1 MAAFIMIKKQ
11 MEVSGMETKEQ
22 NIEQMDVVKQLMEIL
37 EKQNMREQSQDF
49 MEVVQYV
56 AGMQIQLAAMVDE
69 LHGVKEQLADI
80 QAGRHRS
87 AKDSLLETASRLEGK
102 ITQLSEKLS
111 EAKDRLLETASQAV
125 RAFKEKGRQE
135 MNKILK
141 KGISGVQKL
150 LDGIREQTVEVLTGY
165 EKTANQID
173 SIGDELK
180 QIGNSVSNVGRLLVG
195 KGTKEVSDEKPGV
208 ALTRAVNKPV
218 KKAIARL
225 EKNLD
230 SIDRMSEKLDK
241 IYSRLEPQK
250 AAEKGTRT
258 SLKEKL
264 AQMQEKAG
272 AQNRQPDMEKKK
284 EKGKEAVI

>member
-1 MAAFIMIKKQ
+1 
-11 MEVSGMETKEQ
+11 MEAKEQ
-22 NIEQMDVVKQLMEIL
+22 NIEQMDVVKQLMELL

-56 AGMQIQLAAMVDE
+56 AGVQIQLAAMVDE

-111 EAKDRLLETASQAV
+111 EVKDRLLETASQAV

-180 QIGNSVSNVGRLLVG
+180 QAGNSVANVGRLLSG
-195 KGTKEVSDEKPGV
+195 KGTKDVSDEKVGV
-208 ALTRAVNKPV
+208 ALTRAVNMPV

-225 EKNLD
+225 KKNLD
-230 SIDRMSEKLDK
+230 SMDRMSEKLDK
-241 IYSRLEPQK
+241 ICSRLEPEK
-250 AAEKGTRT
+250 AAEKGSRT

-272 AQNRQPDMEKKK
+272 AQNRQPDVEKKK

>member
-1 MAAFIMIKKQ
+1 
-11 MEVSGMETKEQ
+11 MEAKEQ
-22 NIEQMDVVKQLMEIL
+22 NIEQMDVVKQLMELL

-69 LHGVKEQLADI
+69 LQGVKEQLAGI
-80 QAGRHRS
+80 QTGRHRS
-87 AKDSLLETASRLEGK
+87 AKDSLLETASQLEGK

-180 QIGNSVSNVGRLLVG
+180 QAGNSMANVGRLLSG
-195 KGTKEVSDEKPGV
+195 KGTKDVSDEKPGV

-225 EKNLD
+225 KKNLD
-230 SIDRMSEKLDK
+230 SMDRMSEKLDK
-241 IYSRLEPQK
+241 ICSRLEPEK
-250 AAEKGTRT
+250 AAEKSTRT

>member
-1 MAAFIMIKKQ
+1 
-11 MEVSGMETKEQ
+11 MEAKEQ

-111 EAKDRLLETASQAV
+111 EVKDRLLETASQAV

-165 EKTANQID
+165 EKLPTR
-173 SIGDELK
+173 ST
-180 QIGNSVSNVGRLLVG
+180 VS
-195 KGTKEVSDEKPGV
+195 GTS
-208 ALTRAVNKPV
+208 
-218 KKAIARL
+218 
-225 EKNLD
+225 
-230 SIDRMSEKLDK
+230 
-241 IYSRLEPQK
+241 
-250 AAEKGTRT
+250 
-258 SLKEKL
+258 
-264 AQMQEKAG
+264 
-272 AQNRQPDMEKKK
+272 
-284 EKGKEAVI
+284 